1 MRRRLEGCH
10 ARAHSASDASA
21 AARVNTPRNVVRP
34 AKTSIRCPKNVSPT
48 FAAVP
53 SGVAVRFSDRESFS
67 FVFWLTASSDATSAS
82 RAARDAAAALTTP
95 PLSSISK
102 SPAGNEKTSSSSSR
116 ISDMA
121 TSASAPARRR
131 FASRVALPSRSPRVT
146 ASSAASAAALCAAFP
161 ASAAV
166 ISGSTAPHR
175 AVAIRPAR
183 PEAASFAKPAAAA
196 RCATFASD
204 SKRHSSDRAV
214 DIAAAARS
222 FGTRILCVSVS
233 SAVLP
238 SPSIASLS
246 RSNSSGFPNGS
257 WSCADARLL
266 PEMRE
271 RATAHAA
278 AVATRAERR
287 MADSA
292 FNGASASSPFAR
304 HSLSLSTSTA
314 PPRRSVVSESPELEK
329 ASTARAA
336 AAAVSARRIFPE
348 TLETPETPETVT
360 SASSQSPSASSASRA
375 IIARRGGRMPSLRS
389 FCRSVSSAL
398 SSRSAVSAPTLSS
411 SPTFCT
417 TMWISRRSCWPRRV
431 AVNGAPGPS
440 AATARSRSFTHAERV
455 DSGSPPRRSM
465 AYPASVA
472 CE

>member
-1 MRRRLEGCH
+1 
-10 ARAHSASDASA
+10 
-21 AARVNTPRNVVRP
+21 
-34 AKTSIRCPKNVSPT
+34 
-48 FAAVP
+48 
-53 SGVAVRFSDRESFS
+53 
-67 FVFWLTASSDATSAS
+67 
-82 RAARDAAAALTTP
+82 
-95 PLSSISK
+95 
-102 SPAGNEKTSSSSSR
+102 
-116 ISDMA
+116 
-121 TSASAPARRR
+121 
-131 FASRVALPSRSPRVT
+131 
-146 ASSAASAAALCAAFP
+146 
-161 ASAAV
+161 
-166 ISGSTAPHR
+166 
-175 AVAIRPAR
+175 
-183 PEAASFAKPAAAA
+183 
-196 RCATFASD
+196 
-204 SKRHSSDRAV
+204 
-214 DIAAAARS
+214 
-222 FGTRILCVSVS
+222 
-233 SAVLP
+233 
-238 SPSIASLS
+238 
-246 RSNSSGFPNGS
+246 
-257 WSCADARLL
+257 
-266 PEMRE
+266 MRE

-278 AVATRAERR
+278 AVAARAERR

-314 PPRRSVVSESPELEK
+314 PPLRSVVSESPELEK

-336 AAAVSARRIFPE
+336 AAAVSARRIFPSA
-348 TLETPETPETVT
+348 ETPETPT